1 MTAAALCT
9 IFQNFEEKKKRI
21 NAVRD
26 IGNMLGD
33 HEQKGALQEF
43 KYILKIIMLILLRI

>member
-9 IFQNFEEKKKRI
+9 MFQNFEKKKRI

-33 HEQKGALQEF
+33 HEQKGAL
-43 KYILKIIMLILLRI
+43 